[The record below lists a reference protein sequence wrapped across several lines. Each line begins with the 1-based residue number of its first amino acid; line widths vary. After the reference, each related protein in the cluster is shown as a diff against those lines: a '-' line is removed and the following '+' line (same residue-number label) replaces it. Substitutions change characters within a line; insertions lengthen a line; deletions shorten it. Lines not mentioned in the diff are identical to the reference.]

1 MSVLRPKTGR
11 ERIILVHLVLT
22 LVISFFGTFLV
33 FSWLEPSRS
42 MGILIT
48 VGLPVAVTGGMVT
61 LLTQVLDDAGGDPPA
76 GKG

>member
-1 MSVLRPKTGR
+1 MPTNRR
-11 ERIILVHLVLT
+11 ERLILVHLVLT

-33 FSWLEPSRS
+33 FRWLEPSRF

-61 LLTQVLDDAGGDPPA
+61 LLTQALDDAEE
-76 GKG
+76 